1 MRETYYLNR
10 LIKDETFRF
19 ANLLLKDIDNYPV
32 LEINSP
38 EMAEQETCLF
48 YRDVSVGDQY
58 FEILHTFVRE
68 TLFSGNP
75 APIVRFADGEYAFYA
90 NDLHCNGLYQQAESV
105 EAIKK
110 AIPLH
115 IEALRVLSH
124 TGKLAPLI
132 YPGNTQHRRKGF
144 LSFLRRRKI
153 DNSALRF
160 VKFLHENE
168 VGITGRNY
176 LPFYMVYAYLT
187 SSQFSQVVDEKKL
200 CIISSECNLDLC
212 RKWFARFSSKPEIV
226 FTQIPESY
234 LATRWE
240 SIRKNII
247 DKIPSDI
254 DICLVGA
261 GIGSLLVCVD
271 VATTFSIPAIDAGHV
286 LNMMNGREDKSNGPR
301 LYTMRKRQIGTA

>member
-1 MRETYYLNR
+1 MESIIKEIYHLNQ
-10 LIKDETFRF
+10 LIEDGRFRF
-19 ANLLLKDIDNYPV
+19 ADLLLKDVNNNPI

-110 AIPLH
+110 SIPLH

-124 TGKLAPLI
+124 TGKLAALI
-132 YPGNTQHRRKGF
+132 YPGNTQHRREGF
-144 LSFLRRRKI
+144 LSFFRRRKN

-160 VKFLHENE
+160 VQFLHENE
-168 VGITGRNY
+168 VDMTGNNY

-187 SSQFSQVVDEKKL
+187 SGRFSQIVHEKKL

-212 RKWFARFSSKPEIV
+212 RQWFARFSTKPEIV

-234 LATRWE
+234 VATQWE

-271 VATTFSIPAIDAGHV
+271 VATTFSIPVIDAGHV
-286 LNMMNGREDKSNGPR
+286 LNMMNVREDKSNGPR
-301 LYTMRKRQIGTA
+301 LYTMRKRS